1 MIPFRELDPDS
12 LRRIVDLELQAL
24 TEREGFVRRNLELL
38 VSDEAKQLLSELGHH
53 PKFGARPLKRV
64 IEERVMTPLAIE
76 LARKPKLRDLR
87 VQVRVVTGQL
97 HIEFEPNR

>member
-38 VSDEAKQLLSELGHH
+38 VSDEAKQL
-53 PKFGARPLKRV
+53 PLVREITTAYKRQFSQMSVGV
-64 IEERVMTPLAIE
+64 ITRRACVA
-76 LARKPKLRDLR
+76 
-87 VQVRVVTGQL
+87 
-97 HIEFEPNR
+97 F